1 MSVKLAKTLSQSDQ
15 KILSSYFS
23 LADLI
28 ANLLGE
34 FAEIVIHE
42 LSELSCSVV
51 KIVNGFHTERKVGS
65 PITDKALKI
74 LKAYQSDPAYL
85 EQSYFSTTANGSVM
99 KSTTH
104 IIMGEQ
110 GQPIGLF
117 CINLNLSYPFHSIV
131 QSFQLPTETHTNNEV
146 FGVDVEHLV
155 EQSLKKARVQ
165 LDCQHN
171 VTPKNT
177 TKLLISLLN
186 ESGIFELKEAINVT
200 AEKLGITKHAVYKH
214 LRELKSNE

>member
-1 MSVKLAKTLSQSDQ
+1 MSVELSKKLSVGDQ
-15 KILSSYFS
+15 KILASYFP
-23 LADLI
+23 LADLL
-28 ANLLGE
+28 ASLLGD

-74 LKAYQSDPAYL
+74 LKAYQANPTHI
-85 EQSYFSTTANGSVM
+85 EQSYFSTAANGSVM

-104 IIMGEQ
+104 IIIGEQ
-110 GQPIGLF
+110 GQPIGLI
-117 CINLNLSYPFHSIV
+117 CINLNLSFPFHSIL
-131 QSFQLPTETHTNNEV
+131 QSFQLPTGNLVNNEV
-146 FGVDVEHLV
+146 FGADVEHLV
-155 EQSLKKARVQ
+155 EQALQRARIQ
-165 LDCQHN
+165 LEHQHN
-171 VTPKNT
+171 VTTKNK

-214 LRELKSNE
+214 LRELKSN

>member
-1 MSVKLAKTLSQSDQ
+1 MKLAKALSEADK
-15 KILSSYFS
+15 KILSSYFP
-23 LADLI
+23 LADLL
-28 ANLLGE
+28 ASLLGD
-34 FAEIVIHE
+34 FAEVVIHE

-74 LKAYQSDPAYL
+74 LKEYQDNFSYL
-85 EQSYFSTTANGSVM
+85 EKSYFSTMANGKVM

-104 IIMGEQ
+104 IILGEK

-117 CINLNLSYPFHSIV
+117 CINLNLSSSFHSIL
-131 QSFQLPTETHTNNEV
+131 QTFQIPSEPHLNNEA
-146 FGVDVEHLV
+146 FGADVGHLV
-155 EQSLKKARVQ
+155 ELALQKAALQ
-165 LDCQHN
+165 ISNQAN
-171 VTPKNT
+171 VTAKNK

-186 ESGIFELKEAINVT
+186 DSGIFELKEAINLV

-214 LRELKSNE
+214 LRELKSC